1 MDVPVDRC
9 LRCGGTLDRGYLESG
24 RPINWV
30 MAPGRILFTMWR
42 GERVS
47 QGFWKGSTIPAA
59 RCNACDIGYFRS
71 PREG

>member
-1 MDVPVDRC
+1 
-9 LRCGGTLDRGYLESG
+9 
-24 RPINWV
+24 
-30 MAPGRILFTMWR
+30 LFTMWR